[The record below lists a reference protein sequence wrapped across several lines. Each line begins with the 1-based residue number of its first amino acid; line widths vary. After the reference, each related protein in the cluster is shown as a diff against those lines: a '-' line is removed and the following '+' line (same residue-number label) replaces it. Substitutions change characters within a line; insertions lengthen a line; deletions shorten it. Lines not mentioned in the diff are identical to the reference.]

1 MIVVFGEYFDKIGPT
16 KPKIGNGLKKMDVP
30 AELSNSHHST
40 SASETSTA
48 SASTIDGPIYYQSPP
63 PPPPSPYMCY
73 WNNVRRQKP
82 ISENNDEWK
91 LRNWE
96 WTGPGWHDWRWTC
109 CTAGTATS
117 KKTEPTVLQSPEQP

>member
-1 MIVVFGEYFDKIGPT
+1 MIAVFGEYFDKIGPT

-30 AELSNSHHST
+30 AELSIPNHST

-48 SASTIDGPIYYQSPP
+48 SASAIDGPIYYQPPP

-82 ISENNDEWK
+82 IFENNDELGIAQLGMDWSRMAG
-91 LRNWE
+91 LAMDVLHSRNRNKQE
-96 WTGPGWHDWRWTC
+96 D
-109 CTAGTATS
+109 
-117 KKTEPTVLQSPEQP
+117 